1 MKRKNKKIALYSG
14 ITALLTSVV
23 TAAIIYGTLQAAYK
37 DIVFDFADWL
47 E

>member
-14 ITALLTSVV
+14 ITALITSVA
-23 TAAIIYGTLQAAYK
+23 TAAIIYGTLKKAYK
-37 DIVFDFADWL
+37 YIVFDFEDWL